1 MGEETPT
8 PWNINLNSVVTRLFG
23 YPHTTIAELRLLGDA
38 KTRRANARRI
48 VTAVNAH
55 DDLVAALERLH
66 RNFRLMLSA
75 RPVRD
80 VAETEAEVLAALAKA
95 QGE

>member
-1 MGEETPT
+1 MAGCIYSEAP
-8 PWNINLNSVVTRLFG
+8 G
-23 YPHTTIAELRLLGDA
+23 YKAKLHRGKVAEVSIAWKDSAERG
-38 KTRRANARRI
+38 ANARRI

-80 VAETEAEVLAALAKA
+80 VAETEAEVLAVLAKA
-95 QGE
+95 QGHE